1 MMAIIVKDMLINIA
15 LTLLAIFAI
24 SLLMTVG
31 LTMYLRHPDIYEDN
45 CLKGGPDHLP
55 PLSRCR
61 RRHPRRHCRS
71 RLLLGALH

>member
-31 LTMYLRHPDIYEDN
+31 LTTSVILTFI
-45 CLKGGPDHLP
+45 KTIV
-55 PLSRCR
+55 
-61 RRHPRRHCRS
+61 
-71 RLLLGALH
+71 

>member
-31 LTMYLRHPDIYEDN
+31 LTTSVIPTFI
-45 CLKGGPDHLP
+45 KTIV
-55 PLSRCR
+55 
-61 RRHPRRHCRS
+61 
-71 RLLLGALH
+71 

>member
-31 LTMYLRHPDIYEDN
+31 LTTSVVLTFI
-45 CLKGGPDHLP
+45 KTIV
-55 PLSRCR
+55 
-61 RRHPRRHCRS
+61 
-71 RLLLGALH
+71 